1 MVHTLFSLSG
11 YAHLY
16 RSMLRFYD
24 MPSGRLKEMLYML
37 NTANL
42 DSYRYYNP
50 HARVAESGPVAF
62 NGWLEDPSFRPYR
75 TEVQLYKALL
85 ALKRGIDYEVIITAQ
100 REALQALRCVISNI
114 EYRFYKAYGMEIDD
128 KRTVYADCTF
138 WLVPRDDEPSVCLMH
153 DWIYLPSA

>member
-1 MVHTLFSLSG
+1 MVHTIFSLPG

-16 RSMLRFYD
+16 RSLLRFYD
-24 MPSGRLKEMLYML
+24 MPSGQIKEMLYML

-42 DSYRYYNP
+42 DCFRYYHP
-50 HARVAESGPVAF
+50 EKRVCESGPVAF
-62 NGWLEDPSFRPYR
+62 NGWLEDTNFRPYR

-85 ALKRGIDYEVIITAQ
+85 ALKRGIDYEIIITAQ
-100 REALQALRCVISNI
+100 REALQALKCIISNI

-128 KRTVYADCTF
+128 KRTVFIDCAF
-138 WLVPRDDEPSVCLMH
+138 RLVPHEDEPSVCLMH